1 MYGMLSF
8 PLFFVYRTVILA
20 NSSVFGQ
27 YFNKRNLLVTFVV
40 IFVFCCL
47 EGACLY
53 YSNIPYEDLFE
64 KLNKTS
70 KVLQHFEKQ
79 WQTTEQPML
88 SHAMDPT
95 HPAAPNHHN
104 VSGVIPVADDFKRS
118 LPLTGDDYSRNPL
131 ILYFHGIAV
140 VSHGLSYLIILV
152 SAHIMMKNLK
162 DKQAT
167 MSLDTFVANEV
178 LVHAVFAE
186 AFLPLLLAVPVAANA
201 LLTTFYENSLE
212 WQEFLPMYC
221 ISLVPLLSPIIS
233 ICFIKAYRKTMLSFI
248 TLGFLRTNKKKKEED
263 QKSSDDNIL

>member
-1 MYGMLSF
+1 MDKKFTSSVAISFYMYGMLSF

-27 YFNKRNLLVTFVV
+27 YFNKRNLLVTFV
-40 IFVFCCL
+40 
-47 EGACLY
+47 
-53 YSNIPYEDLFE
+53 DLFE

-104 VSGVIPVADDFKRS
+104 VSGVIPVADDFK
-118 LPLTGDDYSRNPL
+118 
-131 ILYFHGIAV
+131 
-140 VSHGLSYLIILV
+140 
-152 SAHIMMKNLK
+152 
-162 DKQAT
+162 AT

-233 ICFIKAYRKTMLSFI
+233 ICFIKAYRETMLSFI

-263 QKSSDDNIL
+263 QKSGDDNIL

>member
-1 MYGMLSF
+1 
-8 PLFFVYRTVILA
+8 
-20 NSSVFGQ
+20 SVFGQ

-79 WQTTEQPML
+79 WKTTEQTML
-88 SHAMDPT
+88 PHTIDPT
-95 HPAAPNHHN
+95 HPAALNHHN
-104 VSGVIPVADDFKRS
+104 VSGVIPMADDFKRT

-140 VSHGLSYLIILV
+140 VSHALSYLIILV

-162 DKQAT
+162 DKQTT

-233 ICFIKAYRKTMLSFI
+233 ICFIKAYRETMLFFI

-263 QKSSDDNIL
+263 QKSRDDNML